1 MAKKQGLT
9 ARVSDETTSEDAVLK
24 IERAI
29 REHGLVGD
37 VVFDPPLTPEERRQR
52 GVGIPIEERIEQAR
66 RQIADGIDW
75 S

>member
-9 ARVSDETTSEDAVLK
+9 ARLSDETTSEDVEFK

-52 GVGIPIEERIEQAR
+52 GVGIPIEERIEQVR
-66 RQIADGIDW
+66 RQFADGIDW